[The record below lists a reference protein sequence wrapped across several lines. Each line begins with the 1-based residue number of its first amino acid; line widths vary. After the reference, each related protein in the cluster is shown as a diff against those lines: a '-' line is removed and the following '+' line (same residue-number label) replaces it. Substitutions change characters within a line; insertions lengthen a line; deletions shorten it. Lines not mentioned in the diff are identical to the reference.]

1 MVSPLDTRPPA
12 SRQLAE
18 LLLGLAGLMHRLRTL
33 PEGHPTLHGQA
44 LALERA
50 LAVTLAGRER
60 LVMEVGTVQLVVEG
74 METNPDY
81 EPLRDL
87 AADLRRAGLASLEF
101 RAGVTATEL
110 LEALTPLATTGVAI
124 GGTRHVGFG
133 GLGAQPT
140 AEDAWLELERV
151 VLGEPGRERAERDP
165 HELALALELEP
176 ADPARDVELLGLLSR
191 LVWAAEGAVPPGEAP
206 APADGDL
213 TPREEALALIQSL
226 PTVVLRRLLAPGG
239 DPAAQSEFLRAVAPM
254 LTPPLA
260 LRFLELLAHG
270 REGMLSAGALRV
282 LARLALRA
290 DESGGTA
297 ARRALSEELL
307 RFVAPLEAAAPGLRV
322 ALEPDRVL
330 KLALES
336 GILEPGT
343 LSAADRM
350 IARRQV
356 AALLAILETVPRED
370 PVARALRARVFHP
383 QTVRVLLDAS
393 PVDLESID
401 RLVPGAGLEA
411 APALLDALAHSRE
424 RRVRL
429 RLLDL
434 LARYGNG
441 VGPLASER
449 LDGMPWY
456 VQRNLLALIGRLP
469 DLPSG
474 FLPVRLLGHRD
485 PRVRHEAIALAI
497 ADPELR
503 TRGLAEALDTNHEPT
518 LRLAF
523 AALAD
528 RCPPELLPRLL
539 TRVGDA
545 NLDPELRAM
554 AVTAL
559 APVCD
564 PVVLRL
570 LRRLVVARGLAGL
583 GRLAPKSPPML
594 AALRGLTLHWH
605 SHPKVGA
612 LLENARASR
621 DTDIQAAAR
630 PGRRSGSGP
639 RVMP

>member
-1 MVSPLDTRPPA
+1 MLSPLDTRPPA

-33 PEGHPTLHGQA
+33 PEGHPSLHGQA

-50 LAVTLAGRER
+50 LAVNLAGRER
-60 LVMEVGTVQLVVEG
+60 LVMEVGTVQLVIEG

-101 RAGVTATEL
+101 RTGVTAAEL
-110 LEALTPLATTGVAI
+110 LEALTPLATTGVAV

-133 GLGAQPT
+133 GLSAQPT

-176 ADPARDVELLGLLSR
+176 ADPARDVELLGLLAR
-191 LVWAAEGAVPPGEAP
+191 LVWAAESATAPDPAALPEGER
-206 APADGDL
+206 
-213 TPREEALALIQSL
+213 TPRQEALDLLESL
-226 PTVVLRRLLAPGG
+226 PIAVLRRLLAPTG
-239 DPAAQSEFLRAVAPM
+239 DPAAQAEFLRAATPM
-254 LTPPLA
+254 LTPTLA

-307 RFVAPLEAAAPGLRV
+307 RFVAPLETAAPALRV

-383 QTVRVLLDAS
+383 QTVRVLLDTT

-469 DLPSG
+469 DLPGG
-474 FLPVRLLGHRD
+474 FMPVRLLGHRD

-503 TRGLAEALDTNHEPT
+503 TRGLAEALDTSHEPT

-545 NLDPELRAM
+545 GLDPELRAM
-554 AVTAL
+554 AVTAV
-559 APVCD
+559 APVSD

-594 AALRGLTLHWH
+594 AALRGLALHWH

-612 LLENARASR
+612 LLESARASR
-621 DTDIQAAAR
+621 DTEIQAAAR

-639 RVMP
+639 RAMP

>member
-1 MVSPLDTRPPA
+1 MLSPLDTRPPA

-33 PEGHPTLHGQA
+33 PEGHPSLHGQA

-74 METNPDY
+74 METNPEY

-87 AADLRRAGLASLEF
+87 AADLRQAGLASLEF
-101 RAGVTATEL
+101 RASVTATEL
-110 LEALTPLATTGVAI
+110 LEALTPLAITGVAVA
-124 GGTRHVGFG
+124 GTRNVGFV
-133 GLGAQPT
+133 GLSAQPT
-140 AEDAWLELERV
+140 AEDAWLELERL

-191 LVWAAEGAVPPGEAP
+191 LVWAAESTASGDPAAAPDGER
-206 APADGDL
+206 
-213 TPREEALALIQSL
+213 TRRQEALDLLESL
-226 PTVVLRRLLAPGG
+226 PTALLRRLLAPTGT
-239 DPAAQSEFLRAVAPM
+239 PAAQAEFLRAVAPI
-254 LTPPLA
+254 LTPTLA

-307 RFVAPLEAAAPGLRV
+307 RFVAPLETAAPALRV

-370 PVARALRARVFHP
+370 PVARAVRARVFHP
-383 QTVRVLLDAS
+383 QTVRVLLDTA
-393 PVDLESID
+393 PVDLDSID

-449 LDGMPWY
+449 IDGMPWY

-474 FLPVRLLGHRD
+474 FMPARLLGHRD

-545 NLDPELRAM
+545 GLDPELRAM

-559 APVCD
+559 APVSD

-594 AALRGLTLHWH
+594 AALRGLALHWH

-612 LLENARASR
+612 LLETARASR

>member
-1 MVSPLDTRPPA
+1 MLSPLDTRPPA

-33 PEGHPTLHGQA
+33 PEGHPSLHGQA

-60 LVMEVGTVQLVVEG
+60 LVMEVGTVQLVIEG

-87 AADLRRAGLASLEF
+87 AADLRQAGLASLEF
-101 RAGVTATEL
+101 RAGVTAAEL
-110 LEALTPLATTGVAI
+110 LEALTPLATTGVAV
-124 GGTRHVGFG
+124 GGTRNVGFG
-133 GLGAQPT
+133 GITAQPT

-165 HELALALELEP
+165 HELALALELEA
-176 ADPARDVELLGLLSR
+176 ADPARDVELLGLLAR
-191 LVWAAEGAVPPGEAP
+191 LVWAAESAAAPEPGGLPE
-206 APADGDL
+206 GER
-213 TPREEALALIQSL
+213 TPRQEALDLLESL
-226 PTVVLRRLLAPGG
+226 PTAVLRRLLAPTG
-239 DPAAQSEFLRAVAPM
+239 DPAAQSGFLRAVAPI
-254 LTPPLA
+254 LTPTLA

-290 DESGGTA
+290 DESGGTV

-307 RFVAPLEAAAPGLRV
+307 RFVAPLETAAPALRV

-383 QTVRVLLDAS
+383 QTVRVLLDAA

-469 DLPSG
+469 DLPTG

-545 NLDPELRAM
+545 GLDPELRAM

-559 APVCD
+559 APVSD

-594 AALRGLTLHWH
+594 AALRGLALHWH

-612 LLENARASR
+612 LLESARASR
-621 DTDIQAAAR
+621 DTEIQAAAR

-639 RVMP
+639 RAMP